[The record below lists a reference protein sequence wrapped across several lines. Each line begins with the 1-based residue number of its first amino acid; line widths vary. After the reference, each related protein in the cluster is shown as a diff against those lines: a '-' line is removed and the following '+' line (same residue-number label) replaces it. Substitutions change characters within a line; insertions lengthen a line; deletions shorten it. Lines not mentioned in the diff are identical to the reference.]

1 VNLTQSI
8 ILGLVQGTTEILPI
22 SSTAHLA
29 LLPWFLRW
37 NDPGLPFDVAL
48 HIGTLLAIIY
58 YFRRDLILIVKEFTQ
73 GFFTLNFKNS
83 PNGKLGFFIIIATI
97 PGAFFGL
104 IFEKQAAGILRQPI
118 VIAITVFVFGIILYL
133 SDKYSKKEKQ
143 ISDMNLLDCLVIGI
157 SQALALIPGVSRSGI
172 TITGGLIRNFKRE
185 EAARFSFLLSTPLIT
200 GAAILESRHL
210 DLTAVANPIFFSG
223 IFTSAVFGFLSI
235 KYLLIYVQKSSYTA
249 FVIYRILLA
258 ALILFVYMQKA
269 SG

>member
-1 VNLTQSI
+1 MNLMQSI

-58 YFRRDLILIVKEFTQ
+58 YFWRDLILIVKEFTQ

-83 PNGKLGFFIIIATI
+83 PNGKIGFFIIIATI
-97 PGAFFGL
+97 PGALFGL
-104 IFEKQAAGILRQPI
+104 IFERQAAGILRQPI

-133 SDKYSKKEKQ
+133 SDKYSKKQKQ

-157 SQALALIPGVSRSGI
+157 SQALAIIPGVSRSGI

-185 EAARFSFLLSTPLIT
+185 EAARFSAAFAAPFFFPQHLFLTIRRPPRSTLF
-200 GAAILESRHL
+200 
-210 DLTAVANPIFFSG
+210 PIFVSC
-223 IFTSAVFGFLSI
+223 L
-235 KYLLIYVQKSSYTA
+235 
-249 FVIYRILLA
+249 
-258 ALILFVYMQKA
+258 
-269 SG
+269 

>member
-1 VNLTQSI
+1 MNLTQSI

-48 HIGTLLAIIY
+48 HIGTLLAIVY
-58 YFRRDLILIVKEFTQ
+58 YFWRDLVLIVKELTQ

-118 VIAITVFVFGIILYL
+118 VIVTTVFVFGIILYL
-133 SDKYSKKEKQ
+133 SDKYSKKQKR

-157 SQALALIPGVSRSGI
+157 SQAIAIIPGVSRSGI
-172 TITGGLIRNFKRE
+172 TITGGLIRSFKRE

-200 GAAILESRHL
+200 GAAIL
-210 DLTAVANPIFFSG
+210 
-223 IFTSAVFGFLSI
+223 
-235 KYLLIYVQKSSYTA
+235 
-249 FVIYRILLA
+249 
-258 ALILFVYMQKA
+258 
-269 SG
+269 

>member
-1 VNLTQSI
+1 MNLMQSI

-58 YFRRDLILIVKEFTQ
+58 YFWRDLISVINEFIR
-73 GFFTLNFKNS
+73 GVFTFNFKDY
-83 PNGKLGFFIIIATI
+83 PNGKIGFFIIIATI
-97 PGAFFGL
+97 PGTLFGL
-104 IFEKQAAGILRQPI
+104 IFERQAAGILRQPI
-118 VIAITVFVFGIILYL
+118 VIATTVFVFGIILYL
-133 SDKYSKKEKQ
+133 SDKYFKKQKR

-157 SQALALIPGVSRSGI
+157 SQAIAIIPGVSRSGI

-185 EAARFSFLLSTPLIT
+185 EAARFSFLL
-200 GAAILESRHL
+200 
-210 DLTAVANPIFFSG
+210 
-223 IFTSAVFGFLSI
+223 
-235 KYLLIYVQKSSYTA
+235 IYVQKSSYTV

-258 ALILFVYMQKA
+258 VLILFVYMQRA